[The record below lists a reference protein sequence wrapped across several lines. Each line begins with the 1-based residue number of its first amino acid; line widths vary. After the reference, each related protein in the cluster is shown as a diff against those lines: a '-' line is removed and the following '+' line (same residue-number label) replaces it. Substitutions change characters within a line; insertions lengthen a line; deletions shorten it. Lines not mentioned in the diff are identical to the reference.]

1 MLDFHPSKGEKMVEK
16 LPCKDLENDYFPTQ
30 VGVGSAVVRWDKN
43 TMESISI
50 RRKYFLSL
58 LSL

>member
-1 MLDFHPSKGEKMVEK
+1 MVEK